1 MAVTQTYLTAE
12 HLINVNRAGPSEPDT
27 VISGALEAAVCLIED
42 YASGAPDEMKREAGV
57 RLASWLLEA
66 RGGGGLQS
74 GNPSAESGA
83 FRKSGAQSL
92 LHPWHVRRALRVEES
107 DA

>member
-1 MAVTQTYLTAE
+1 MAVTQQTYLTAQ
-12 HLINVNRAGPSEPDT
+12 HLIDVNRAGPSEPDT

-66 RGGGGLQS
+66 RAAAAC
-74 GNPSAESGA
+74 NPGI
-83 FRKSGAQSL
+83 L
-92 LHPWHVRRALRVEES
+92 LPKAARSERAALK
-107 DA
+107 AYCIPGM